1 MPAYWLD
8 HNGTRYPLTRRET
21 VMGRSEECAVYLPH
35 SQVSRIHAV
44 IRLRSDDTLELVDL
58 GSMNGTRLN
67 GERALGPRTLHSGD
81 VVRIGTETLT
91 VHVDESAR
99 APARVPS
106 GPFQATTT
114 RPAEGERGVMD
125 SIDLAEA
132 LVKGGET
139 TERRDAAARTVR
151 SLLEQAVGRISRER
165 LPLDHELAGR
175 IAALA
180 EQLAKLSPATA
191 TPEWMDD
198 IASRVRALLE
208 P

>member
-21 VMGRSEECAVYLPH
+21 VMGRSEDCAVYLPH

-44 IRLRSDDTLELVDL
+44 IRMRSSDALELVDL

-67 GERALGPRTLHSGD
+67 GERLLGPRKLHDGD
-81 VVRIGTETLT
+81 IIRIGTETLT
-91 VHVDESAR
+91 VHVDESASP
-99 APARVPS
+99 PAL
-106 GPFQATTT
+106 GPGPTQVTTT
-114 RPAEGERGVMD
+114 RPAEGERGVID

-132 LVKGGET
+132 LVKGGEASD
-139 TERRDAAARTVR
+139 RRDAAARTVR
-151 SLLEQAVGRISRER
+151 SLIDQAVGRIARER
-165 LPLDHELAGR
+165 LPLDHDLAGR
-175 IAALA
+175 IATLV

-191 TPEWMDD
+191 TAEWMDE
-198 IASRVRALLE
+198 IAGRIRSLLE